1 MSNTN
6 DLAGLLLLN
15 DANVSAEDI
24 SAILNEAPVIRALH
38 AQVASQGGTRH
49 QFKRKTVAPG
59 VGFRLVNEGITNA
72 NGEFSIIQLD
82 CALLDASFSRDK
94 AIANGYRKGATAYM
108 DEEAMDSL
116 AEAFAQAERS
126 IFRANINKQ
135 FTGLPGNAYFD
146 AITVD
151 SQVVNAGG
159 NGGRSVWLLRT
170 APNGISVIAGNDGR
184 VDMATEDAVVVAYD
198 SSDRA
203 YTGLHRS
210 ILGWFGLQVATQYD
224 AARIA
229 NIDGTTGHK
238 LTDALIAEGLSKFKA
253 GKGPN
258 LIAMSRTSLFEL
270 HTSRT
275 AVNPTGSAAP
285 IPTEAYGIPI
295 VVTDSIPEDETALN
309 TTTTTT
315 STTAQS

>member
-15 DANVSAEDI
+15 DANVSAEEI

-72 NGEFSIIQLD
+72 NGEFSIVQMD
-82 CALLDASFSRDK
+82 CALLDGSFSRDK
-94 AIANGYRKGATAYM
+94 AIALGYKAGPTAYM

-116 AEAFAQAERS
+116 AESFAQAERS

-146 AITVD
+146 QITAD
-151 SQVVNAGG
+151 TQVVSAGG
-159 NGGRSVWLLRT
+159 NGGRSVWLLRS
-170 APNGISVIAGNDGR
+170 AANGISVIAGNEGR
-184 VDMATEDAVVVAYD
+184 VDMATEDATVVAYD
-198 SSDRA
+198 SSDRP
-203 YTGLHRS
+203 YTALHRS
-210 ILGWFGLQVATQYD
+210 IMAWLGLQVATQYD

-238 LTDALIAEGLSKFKA
+238 LTDTLIAQAIQKFRASK
-253 GKGPN
+253 PPTH
-258 LIAMSRTSLFEL
+258 ICMSRTSLFEL
-270 HTSRT
+270 QASRT
-275 AVNPTGSAAP
+275 ATNPTGAP
-285 IPTEAYGIPI
+285 APFPTEAFGIPI
-295 VVTDSIPEDETALN
+295 IVTDSIPEDEAALN

-315 STTAQS
+315 TTSTQA